1 MSGEFLQDGHCF
13 EYLENLPE
21 ALGVRLVQIVF
32 LFFALSHTQFV
43 CFSLF
48 LSLSLLLSLCL
59 CVSVSGSPCCSK
71 SHRYRCSFSVP
82 KENCRPPQQQNN

>member
-1 MSGEFLQDGHCF
+1 MSGNFTGWSLF

-32 LFFALSHTQFV
+32 LFSLSLTH
-43 CFSLF
+43 SLSVSLYFF
-48 LSLSLLLSLCL
+48 LSLSFSL
-59 CVSVSGSPCCSK
+59 CVSVFLFLGPRAVQ
-71 SHRYRCSFSVP
+71 SHTDTDAASQSR